1 MRSLIEWLVALGVLP
16 GAIWLVAPVV
26 VQWLPVGD
34 TPITLVESA
43 TPRLPRGI
51 PDSADNVPFVMLPD
65 GAVVRV
71 GADEKSVHRILPE
84 RWRAGDQVTE
94 KGVFGDRHIVG
105 YRIDQSRV
113 WVVLER
119 TSPDTERR
127 ITAIYVE

>member
-1 MRSLIEWLVALGVLP
+1 VRSLIEWLVALGVLA
-16 GAIWLVAPVV
+16 GAIWLVAPVALR
-26 VQWLPVGD
+26 WLPVGD

-51 PDSADNVPFVMLPD
+51 PDSADSVPFVMLPD

-71 GADEKSVHRILPE
+71 GADEKSIRRILPE
-84 RWRAGDQVTE
+84 RWRSGDQVTE
-94 KGVFGDRHIVG
+94 EGVFGDRHIMG

-119 TSPDTERR
+119 TSPNTERR